1 MNSSGLTWPLALVA
15 LLVVPLLA
23 GAYFLIARRRTK
35 YATTYT
41 NLDVL
46 AAVAKTGRPW
56 RGLVPAGLFLAA
68 LGVLAIALARPH
80 MALSVPEDRASVVLL
95 VDTSGSM
102 RADDVRPSRLEAARS
117 AIHLFLDKLPSR
129 VRVGLVT
136 FDSEVNVLAEPT
148 RDRGQVREA
157 TEFMSPGG
165 GTSLGDGLVA
175 AVQLAAAAVGGSQA
189 GHKPPAAVLLLSDGK
204 QTGGSARPQAAAAKA
219 RSAGIAVYTVALG
232 TPNGV
237 VTFGPPG
244 FEQTIAVP
252 PDPDTLSQIA
262 TTTGGQA
269 FTAGNASTLKRVY
282 QRLGSQ
288 IGQHKEQREVTPR
301 FAAAGAALLLAALA
315 LGALWAPRIP

>member
-1 MNSSGLTWPLALVA
+1 MNSSGLTWPLAL
-15 LLVVPLLA
+15 LTLIVVPLLA
-23 GAYFLIARRRTK
+23 GVYFLAVRRRTK

-41 NLDVL
+41 NLEVL
-46 AAVAKTGRPW
+46 TAVAKTGRPW

-68 LGVLAIALARPH
+68 LAVVAVALARPH
-80 MALSVPEDRASVVLL
+80 MALSVPEDRATVVLL

-102 RADDVRPSRLEAARS
+102 RADDVRPSRLDAARS
-117 AIHLFLDKLPSR
+117 AINVFLDKLPSR
-129 VRVGLVT
+129 VRVGLVS
-136 FDSEVNVLAEPT
+136 FDSEVSVLAEPT

-157 TEFMSPGG
+157 TQFMSPGG

-175 AVQLAAAAVGGSQA
+175 AVQLAATAVGGGA
-189 GHKPPAAVLLLSDGK
+189 GRKPPAAVLLLSDGK
-204 QTGGSARPQAAAAKA
+204 QTGGSARPQTAAAKA

-269 FTAGNASTLKRVY
+269 FTAGNASTLKKVY
-282 QRLGSQ
+282 EKLGSQ

-301 FAAAGAALLLAALA
+301 FAFAAAALLLAALA